1 MANAHRIRP
10 VREIDPVWIQ
20 LSDLT
25 RLAAKI
31 WLPEDAQAEPVPAI
45 LEYIPYRRR
54 DATAVRDSLT
64 HPFIAARGYAC
75 VRVDLRGS
83 GDSDG
88 VLTGEYLPLELS
100 DGVEVIAWLARQP
113 WCTGK
118 VGMIGNSWGG
128 FNGLQIAALQPPELA
143 AIITSCSTDDR
154 YADDVHFMGG
164 ALLNEN
170 LRWAST
176 MLAHNS
182 RPPDPAVVGDEW
194 RSKWLERLDKSGLWV
209 ADWLEHQRRDWFWQQ
224 GSVCEN
230 YAAIRC
236 PVFAVGGWS
245 DAYSNAIPRLISN
258 LSAPCKALIGQWG
271 HRYPHMALP
280 GPPYGFLHEA
290 LRWWD
295 KWLKG
300 IETGIMDE
308 PKLRIYVMDSIL
320 PRQRYEMLPGSW
332 IAEDAWPPQS
342 VKPRRFVLNRGELS
356 AGPPQEAQLSLCSPQ
371 TVGQAAGKWC
381 PYGIN
386 SDFPADQRDDDGGSL
401 VFDTEALEEPLTVLG
416 APVVELEVLS
426 DRAQAFVCVRMSD
439 VHPGGAAT
447 RITYGLLNLTHRD
460 GHEEPQPLEPGCR
473 YRVRVQ
479 LNDTAWRVAAG
490 HRLRVSVSTTYWPF
504 VWPSPEPVT
513 LTLVAG
519 QSRLELPVRT
529 GNGADA
535 RLPPLP
541 PHELPEA
548 ARVTTLAP
556 GHLTEEFVRNR
567 ADGSLVS
574 RYDNDSGLL
583 RHDAIGLDMR
593 TVVRERFTI
602 EPSDPLSARGECSW
616 AVTLARSDWQ
626 VETRSHTIMTATPTT
641 FLIEAQLEA
650 FENGVQMFARSWR
663 RAIPRDNT

>member
-1 MANAHRIRP
+1 
-10 VREIDPVWIQ
+10 
-20 LSDLT
+20 
-25 RLAAKI
+25 
-31 WLPEDAQAEPVPAI
+31 
-45 LEYIPYRRR
+45 
-54 DATAVRDSLT
+54 
-64 HPFIAARGYAC
+64 
-75 VRVDLRGS
+75 
-83 GDSDG
+83 
-88 VLTGEYLPLELS
+88 
-100 DGVEVIAWLARQP
+100 
-113 WCTGK
+113 
-118 VGMIGNSWGG
+118 
-128 FNGLQIAALQPPELA
+128 
-143 AIITSCSTDDR
+143 
-154 YADDVHFMGG
+154 
-164 ALLNEN
+164 
-170 LRWAST
+170 
-176 MLAHNS
+176 
-182 RPPDPAVVGDEW
+182 
-194 RSKWLERLDKSGLWV
+194 
-209 ADWLEHQRRDWFWQQ
+209 
-224 GSVCEN
+224 
-230 YAAIRC
+230 
-236 PVFAVGGWS
+236 
-245 DAYSNAIPRLISN
+245 
-258 LSAPCKALIGQWG
+258 
-271 HRYPHMALP
+271 
-280 GPPYGFLHEA
+280 
-290 LRWWD
+290 
-295 KWLKG
+295 
-300 IETGIMDE
+300 
-308 PKLRIYVMDSIL
+308 
-320 PRQRYEMLPGSW
+320 
-332 IAEDAWPPQS
+332 
-342 VKPRRFVLNRGELS
+342 
-356 AGPPQEAQLSLCSPQ
+356 
-371 TVGQAAGKWC
+371 
-381 PYGIN
+381 
-386 SDFPADQRDDDGGSL
+386 
-401 VFDTEALEEPLTVLG
+401 
-416 APVVELEVLS
+416 
-426 DRAQAFVCVRMSD
+426 MSD

-460 GHEEPQPLEPGCR
+460 GHEEPQPLEPGRR

-535 RLPPLP
+535 RLPPLL